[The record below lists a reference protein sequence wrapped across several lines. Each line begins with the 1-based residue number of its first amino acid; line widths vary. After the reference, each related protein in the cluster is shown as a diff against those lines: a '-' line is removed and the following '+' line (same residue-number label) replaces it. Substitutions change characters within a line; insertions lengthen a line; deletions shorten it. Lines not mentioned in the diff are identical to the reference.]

1 MRSLTR
7 FALAGFTAASLACG
21 LTVAT
26 SAAAD
31 AGPATAATGAVAKTS
46 QAAAAARAALA
57 QVRIGRPVPG
67 RQVPGSA
74 TRAGHGLT
82 KVDYFNWSG
91 YGDTNT
97 GGLVYSK
104 VAGSWTQ
111 PAVTCTQED
120 QWVVTWVGI
129 DGLTNSTVEQDGTMA
144 QCFEGTAHYYSWWE
158 MYPTNDI
165 QVVGST
171 VKPGDKITGSVVRT
185 GTSYALKV
193 TDATTTANS
202 FSTTQTCTVSGGC
215 ANSSAEWIAEAP
227 GGQRGQIPLA
237 DFHSWKLTSA
247 TVTAGT
253 KSGDISTFPD
263 DEITMIDFTGT
274 YPLASP
280 GALSSGNSFTVT
292 WHNSY

>member
-1 MRSLTR
+1 MRRFTR
-7 FALAGFTAASLACG
+7 FTLAGLTAASLACG
-21 LTVAT
+21 LAVAT
-26 SAAAD
+26 SAP
-31 AGPATAATGAVAKTS
+31 AGASPATAATESAAKAS
-46 QAAAAARAALA
+46 QATAAARAALA
-57 QVRIGRPVPG
+57 QLRIGRPVPG
-67 RQVPGSA
+67 RRVPASA
-74 TRAGHGLT
+74 IRAGRGLT
-82 KVDYFNWSG
+82 KIEYFNWSG

-120 QWVVTWVGI
+120 EWVVTWVGI
-129 DGLTNSTVEQDGTMA
+129 DGLTNSTVEQDGTLA
-144 QCFEGTAHYYSWWE
+144 QCFEGKAHYYTWWE

-171 VKPGDKITGSVVRT
+171 VKPGDKITGSVIRT
-185 GTSYALKV
+185 G
-193 TDATTTANS
+193 
-202 FSTTQTCTVSGGC
+202 VSGGC

-227 GGQRGQIPLA
+227 TGPTGQYPLA

-263 DEITMIDFTGT
+263 DEITMMDSSFT

-280 GALSSGNSFTVT
+280 GALTTGNSFTVT
-292 WHNSY
+292 WDNSF

>member
-1 MRSLTR
+1 MRRFTR

-26 SAAAD
+26 SAVAD
-31 AGPATAATGAVAKTS
+31 ASPATAATGAAAKAS
-46 QAAAAARAALA
+46 QAAAARAALA
-57 QVRIGRPVPG
+57 QLRIGRPVPG
-67 RQVPGSA
+67 RQVPGSRA
-74 TRAGHGLT
+74 RAGHGLT
-82 KVDYFNWSG
+82 KIEYYNWSG

-97 GGLVYSK
+97 GGQVYSK

-129 DGLTNSTVEQDGTMA
+129 DGLTNSTVEQDGTLA
-144 QCFEGTAHYYSWWE
+144 QCFQGKAHYYTWWE

-185 GTSYALKV
+185 GTKYALKV

-202 FSTTQTCTVSGGC
+202 
-215 ANSSAEWIAEAP
+215 SAEWIAEAP
-227 GGQRGQIPLA
+227 TGPTGQYPLA

-247 TVTAGT
+247 TVTAGS

-263 DEITMIDFTGT
+263 DEITMIDSSLT
-274 YPLASP
+274 YPLATP
-280 GALSSGNSFTVT
+280 GALTGGNSFTVT
-292 WHNSY
+292 WDNSF

>member
-1 MRSLTR
+1 MRRFTR

-31 AGPATAATGAVAKTS
+31 ASPASAAAGAAANAG

-57 QVRIGRPVPG
+57 QLRIGRPVPG
-67 RQVPGSA
+67 RQVPGSK

-82 KVDYFNWSG
+82 KIEYFNWSG

-120 QWVVTWVGI
+120 EWVVTWVGI
-129 DGLTNSTVEQDGTMA
+129 DGLTNSTVEQDGTLA
-144 QCFEGTAHYYSWWE
+144 QCFEGKAHYYTWWE

-227 GGQRGQIPLA
+227 TGPTGQYPLA

-263 DEITMIDFTGT
+263 DEITMMDSSFT

-280 GALSSGNSFTVT
+280 GALTTGNSFTVT
-292 WHNSY
+292 WDNSF